1 MGDNGFLIDAMTQF
15 LQSSMWLDAVTRFLE
30 THYRLFIP
38 VAAQD
43 GDGDGVEAKSMDDD
57 DAKHTP
63 ITAKEYTLDQ
73 YEVFL
78 QFKDL
83 VERLLEELIAE
94 LGCSGDDLVVSLD
107 ESARLGEYASS
118 ERRFFI
124 QMLLSFENYHAFHHK
139 IRQFAIEKQET
150 SASTTGIENS
160 KWLLQ
165 VAIAT
170 SILESKANGQLDETE
185 EGLVAW
191 AEALIQMTQHSSD
204 IASDQVPTVS
214 DNEEKEEAKAT
225 ESAPSDDRLKELERT
240 LIRERLKVDLFV
252 AQRIADANAQI
263 KQQMLHLVGS
273 EIDDQ
278 QSTDDLQTTGDPSKS
293 ELARLLAQVE
303 AIQARLKQVK
313 AQCFEFK
320 AVSQPH
326 LDRMYL
332 FLKEKVHYQQDLV
345 SQEKEIS
352 DFIFTQI
359 DESDAPL
366 IPLLLEWLLLESE
379 GLRVQTQIQ
388 DQLNGARDEGYW
400 IQEWDEGSRAFYY
413 MHSVTQESV
422 WEAPVC
428 GYLDMNQEFVTP
440 AWDRYGETANSS
452 FGTVDQVAESKDT
465 SNAVE
470 LGDDESSNANLVSD
484 GSTIEAALDLA
495 STQLNATLQL
505 DDGNESQ
512 NQLLKFESVMQRI
525 SREHDEERKRLE
537 LLFQV
542 EKARQKEELRKRKE
556 KKRRERMAK
565 SKLAKADADDAKEEK
580 VDACGVE
587 NKESTDSGMIRDLPC
602 PPLSARGLLQQS
614 PRLQLKAEDK
624 QSAATSEEN
633 EFSIVVPGHGRVNLT
648 HLLSDAHAKRFQ
660 ERKGL
665 SPLQQP
671 PPQALLN
678 PSTLRYLT
686 EKMVKKDPINW
697 GYGTAKQELVLEE
710 TETVESEA
718 K

>member
-1 MGDNGFLIDAMTQF
+1 MD
-15 LQSSMWLDAVTRFLE
+15 
-30 THYRLFIP
+30 
-38 VAAQD
+38 
-43 GDGDGVEAKSMDDD
+43 DDD
-57 DAKHTP
+57 DAKHAPT
-63 ITAKEYTLDQ
+63 TAKEYTLDQ

-94 LGCSGDDLVVSLD
+94 LGCSGDDLVASLD
-107 ESARLGEYASS
+107 ESARLGEYASG
-118 ERRFFI
+118 ERHFFI
-124 QMLLSFENYHAFHHK
+124 QTLLSFENYHAFHHK
-139 IRQFAIEKQET
+139 ICQFAIEKQE
-150 SASTTGIENS
+150 SDCPLVGSDGEASTSKVGTENPE
-160 KWLLQ
+160 WLLQ
-165 VAIAT
+165 VVIAT

-191 AEALIQMTQHSSD
+191 AEALVQMTHHSSNNE
-204 IASDQVPTVS
+204 SDQVPVVS
-214 DNEEKEEAKAT
+214 DNEVDSVCDDTEKEEAKAT
-225 ESAPSDDRLKELERT
+225 DSAPSDGRLKELERT
-240 LIRERLKVDLFV
+240 LIRE
-252 AQRIADANAQI
+252 RIADANAQI
-263 KQQMLHLVGS
+263 KQQMLHLVAS
-273 EIDDQ
+273 EINDQ
-278 QSTDDLQTTGDPSKS
+278 QTADETTGDPSES
-293 ELARLLAQVE
+293 ELAGLFAQVE

-332 FLKEKVHYQQDLV
+332 FLKEKVQYQQDLV

-359 DESDAPL
+359 GESDAPL

-388 DQLNGARDEGYW
+388 DQLGGERDEWYW
-400 IQEWDEGSRAFYY
+400 IQDWDEGSRAFYY
-413 MHSVTQESV
+413 VHSVTHESA

-440 AWDRYGETANSS
+440 AWDGYGESANPSS
-452 FGTVDQVAESKDT
+452 DTVDQVAESKGT

-470 LGDDESSNANLVSD
+470 SGKDESSAADLASD
-484 GSTIEAALDLA
+484 GSITQMALDQV
-495 STQLNATLQL
+495 STQLSATLQL
-505 DDGNESQ
+505 SDGSDSQ
-512 NQLLKFESVMQRI
+512 NQLLEFESVMERI

-542 EKARQKEELRKRKE
+542 EKARQKEGLRKRKE
-556 KKRRERMAK
+556 KKRRERTIK
-565 SKLAKADADDAKEEK
+565 NKLKKAGADDAKEEK
-580 VDACGVE
+580 ADASTNG
-587 NKESTDSGMIRDLPC
+587 NKESTDSEILRGLPY
-602 PPLSARGLLQQS
+602 PPSSARGLLQQS
-614 PRLQLKAEDK
+614 PRLQLNAEDK
-624 QSAATSEEN
+624 QSAAASEEN
-633 EFSIVVPGHGRVNLT
+633 EFSIVVPGHGRVGLT

-665 SPLQQP
+665 LPLQQP
-671 PPQALLN
+671 PPQALLD

-697 GYGTAKQELVLEE
+697 GYGTTKQELVLEE